1 VEKSLR
7 SYYILNKIAKDN
19 NIDVSEDIDKYIE
32 QYAQYF
38 GGDKEKATEMLKE
51 NGMLDQIAYSAWEKK
66 AIDKIIEIINKK
78 DENEKEKKE
87 NDDTKK
93 DEKQGGKNEE

>member
-1 VEKSLR
+1 
-7 SYYILNKIAKDN
+7 
-19 NIDVSEDIDKYIE
+19 
-32 QYAQYF
+32 
-38 GGDKEKATEMLKE
+38 MLKE